1 MKAWVAGNPRL
12 ELLPCSVLED
22 RRVLTGAIGSEACGE
37 SLLGWPRI
45 TPCSP
50 LLQERGRWDGYV
62 RCVRKPTARGV
73 VGAFAVARIAIGAAF
88 AVAPSRLTAAP
99 AASDGHILMTRSF
112 AIRELVLG
120 VGGLVAI
127 ARADSRQ
134 TSLRLWAGLG
144 ALTDGGDLCA
154 SLAALRSDASA
165 TRVPTMVAAVG
176 LLGELWAFRAAAP
189 DRRARLA
196 ARPAG

>member
-1 MKAWVAGNPRL
+1 
-12 ELLPCSVLED
+12 
-22 RRVLTGAIGSEACGE
+22 
-37 SLLGWPRI
+37 
-45 TPCSP
+45 
-50 LLQERGRWDGYV
+50 
-62 RCVRKPTARGV
+62 VRKPTARGV